1 MAKMFYSLE
10 EAAAK
15 LKMSTDE
22 VMGLVKKGQLQEF
35 RDKDK
40 LVFKADQV
48 NLIGGSG
55 EDDVIP
61 LADDEPETF
70 SLASSGSAPAMN
82 PDAPNAKEQ
91 TGISIF
97 DADATDDADANAVTR
112 ITSSPLAAAEGSKA
126 GSAMLDLTRGDDT
139 SLGASLLEDVY
150 GSGQQPAIGG
160 SNAGGDLGG
169 GELAGVGAAEGGA
182 LFETAP
188 AEAAGAAPAM
198 AMIAAEPYDGAGSG
212 LVGGA
217 AVGAVFALILGTLA
231 AILGMVS
238 QSQGGLLVTL
248 GENLFAVLGGMAG
261 LVGVCAVVGWVL
273 GRKS

>member
-1 MAKMFYSLE
+1 
-10 EAAAK
+10 
-15 LKMSTDE
+15 MSTDD
-22 VMGLVKKGQLQEF
+22 VMGLVKTGQLQEF

-48 NLIGGSG
+48 NLIGGTSD
-55 EDDVIP
+55 EDVIP

-70 SLASSGSAPAMN
+70 SLASSGSAPAMTA
-82 PDAPNAKEQ
+82 DAPNAKEQ

-97 DADATDDADANAVTR
+97 DADATDDSDANAVTR

-160 SNAGGDLGG
+160 GNAGGD
-169 GELAGVGAAEGGA
+169 LAGVGAAEGGA
-182 LFETAP
+182 LFETTP
-188 AEAAGAAPAM
+188 AEAAGVAPAM

-231 AILGMVS
+231 AILGMIS

-261 LVGVCAVVGWVL
+261 LVAICSVLGWVL